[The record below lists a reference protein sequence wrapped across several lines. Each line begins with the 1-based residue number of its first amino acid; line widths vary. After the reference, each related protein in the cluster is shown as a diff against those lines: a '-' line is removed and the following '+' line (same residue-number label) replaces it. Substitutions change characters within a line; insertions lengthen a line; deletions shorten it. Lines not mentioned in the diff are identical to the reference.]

1 LIFRKVLGTLSCA
14 FGGSLS
20 ILKLLECRPKLTYLT
35 PAFAEELRAVTE
47 ELLCEEVLVPPL
59 IWRFELEEGILSL
72 LVLLHAVLPEVLEA
86 D

>member
-1 LIFRKVLGTLSCA
+1 LIFRKVLGTLSCT

-20 ILKLLECRPKLTYLT
+20 ICKLVECRP

-47 ELLCEEVLVPPL
+47 ELLCQEVLVPPL
-59 IWRFELEEGILSL
+59 IWRFELEVGILSL

>member
-1 LIFRKVLGTLSCA
+1 M
-14 FGGSLS
+14 
-20 ILKLLECRPKLTYLT
+20 ECRP

-47 ELLCEEVLVPPL
+47 KLLCQEVLVPPL
-59 IWRFELEEGILSL
+59 IWRFELEVGILSL